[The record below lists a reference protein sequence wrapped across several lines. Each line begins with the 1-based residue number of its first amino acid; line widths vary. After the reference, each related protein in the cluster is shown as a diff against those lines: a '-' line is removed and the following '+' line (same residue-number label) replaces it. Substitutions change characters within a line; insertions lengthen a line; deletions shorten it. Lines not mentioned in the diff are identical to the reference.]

1 MLAVF
6 FLVFSAIGDWVL
18 EKRSLRSFGL
28 AYAIMVIVF
37 SPAFWALSSRT
48 YLKEDAWTGTA
59 LGIWLLWTIAVLV
72 PSALTLVL
80 IRRWKIRVPFRII
93 AATAAGTV
101 VVPIAPYALL
111 MVGCTIMRE
120 CI

>member
-1 MLAVF
+1 MLAVL
-6 FLVFSAIGDWVL
+6 FLVFSAIGDWAL
-18 EKRSLRSFGL
+18 QKRGLGFFGL
-28 AYAIMVIVF
+28 AYATTVVVF
-37 SPAFWALSSRT
+37 SPALWVLSSLT

-80 IRRWKIRVPFRII
+80 IRRWRTRMPLRII

-101 VVPIAPYALL
+101 IVPIAPYALL
-111 MVGCTIMRE
+111 MAACTIMKD